1 MKSIVLSFA
10 FLLALSFSALAQPKI
25 EIIGGDTFD
34 WGKVDGKNENLKC
47 TFVIKNVGNQTLR
60 INDVKPTCGCTNAP
74 LTKNVLDPND
84 TAMVHVTLKIGTNAG
99 KNTKSIIIKS
109 NDASRPEIAYHLT
122 YFLERP
128 INIYPQSFIAFDQ
141 MQVGKSA
148 EKKIFMKNN
157 TSNDVII
164 SSVEVSPE
172 TLKSNIKE
180 GMLLKPG
187 KEYEIIATTIPQTQG
202 YYRGT
207 IKLKT
212 NSPEMPTIEIYCYGN
227 VAASPIFNSK

>member
-10 FLLALSFSALAQPKI
+10 FILALSLSAYAQPKI
-25 EIIGGDTFD
+25 EIIGGDTYD
-34 WGKVDGKNENLKC
+34 WGKVDGKIENLTG
-47 TFVIKNVGNQTLR
+47 TFIIKNVGSQTLR
-60 INDVKPTCGCTNAP
+60 INEVKPTCGCTYAP

-84 TAMVHVTLKIGTNAG
+84 TAMVHVTLRIGSNAG

-109 NDASRPEIAYHLT
+109 NDASRPEMAYHLA
-122 YFLERP
+122 YYLERP
-128 INIYPQSFIAFDQ
+128 INIYPQSFISFDQ

-148 EKKIFMKNN
+148 EKKIFIKNN
-157 TSNDVII
+157 TKQDVIL

-172 TLKSNIKE
+172 TLKSNLKE
-180 GMLLKPG
+180 GMVLKPG

-207 IKLKT
+207 IKVKT
-212 NSPEMPTIEIYCYGN
+212 NSPEMPNIEIYCYGN